1 MAENS
6 PYTEESEAEESIIE
20 ELLVLLTAGLLLAAK
35 ESSFDDMQTRL
46 QTQASKII
54 PKLTTEAQRVT
65 EVSTARTEA
74 VVGKS
79 LSYDYSEQTFSS
91 RIQSALSDNM
101 SQVIATNEDMYR
113 LLQQYAIER
122 DWSDAELLRRLR
134 KYYGL
139 IPSHVTT
146 VLNMEASL
154 ARTGA
159 SKKVIEDKVNDRI
172 EKLIDWRFDLIADNV
187 AVDAV
192 EGAKDAT
199 FRYFLQTGQVD
210 RTYVKQWVAVV
221 DDRTSDICL
230 GLNGTQAELDGTFE
244 GGYLWPPAHG
254 HCRSSVKIV
263 KRRI

>member
-6 PYTEESEAEESIIE
+6 PYVEESEAEESIIE
-20 ELLVLLTAGLLLAAK
+20 ELLILLTAGLLLAGK
-35 ESSFDDMQTRL
+35 ESSFDEMQTRL

-54 PKLTTEAQRVT
+54 PTLYSKATTVTEASTTRV
-65 EVSTARTEA
+65 EK
-74 VVGKS
+74 VVGKK
-79 LSYDYSEQTFSS
+79 LTYDYSDDTFAT
-91 RIQSALSDNM
+91 RITSALSDNM
-101 SQVIATNEDMYR
+101 DQVIATNSRMYEV
-113 LLQQYAIER
+113 LLQYSAER
-122 DWSDAELLRRLR
+122 GWSDTETLRRL
-134 KYYGL
+134 KLYYGL
-139 IPSHVTT
+139 TPTHLTT
-146 VLNMEASL
+146 VLNMESSL

-159 SKKVIEDKVNDRI
+159 SKKTIEKKTKERI
-172 EKLIDWRFDLIADNV
+172 EGLQDWRFDLIADNI

-199 FRYFLQTGQVD
+199 FRYFLSTGQID

-244 GGYLWPPAHG
+244 GGYIWPPAHG

-263 KRRI
+263 KRSI